1 MIIIEITTAIIKKFR
16 YENIFLTSFKVLTRV
31 IIESITEGTKR
42 IFSIVE
48 ESIIPKVNAIIS
60 VAIINILSLFFP
72 R

>member
-16 YENIFLTSFKVLTRV
+16 YENTFLTSFKVLTRV

-42 IFSIVE
+42 VFSIVE

>member
-1 MIIIEITTAIIKKFR
+1 MTIIEITTAIIKKFR
-16 YENIFLTSFKVLTRV
+16 YENTFLTSFKVLTRV

>member
-42 IFSIVE
+42 VFSIVE

>member
-1 MIIIEITTAIIKKFR
+1 MTIIEITTTIIKKFR